1 MAVPNRASFIEH
13 KNMRFLI
20 MDAPSD
26 NNLPQYIAEM
36 EKYNVKKLVRVC
48 EESYSTERVERAG
61 IQVYH
66 WPFSDGQAPPS
77 KILEDWLNLVETTF
91 NPKNAEVDT
100 KEAIAV
106 HCVAG
111 LGRAPVLVAIALM
124 EGGMENLESVDFIRK
139 KRRNAFNANQIKFIE
154 KYRPHNRRNACLLM

>member
-1 MAVPNRASFIEH
+1 MAVPNRASFVEH

-48 EESYSTERVERAG
+48 EESYSTDRVERAG
-61 IQVYH
+61 ITVYH

-77 KILEDWLNLVETTF
+77 KILDDWLELVHTTF
-91 NPKNAEVDT
+91 GEKGADDA

-111 LGRAPVLVAIALM
+111 LGRAPVLVAIALI
-124 EGGMENLESVDFIRK
+124 EGGMDNLESIDFIRRR
-139 KRRNAFNANQIKFIE
+139 RRNAFNANQIKFIE
-154 KYRPHNRRNACLLM
+154 KYKPPRRNPCTVM